1 MRQIGYGMLI
11 SATAVVLIAFVTT
24 LPAAAQ
30 TEREFEWRGN
40 GVRFVMPEFPVH
52 PRDASWI
59 GVAIRDAGDQAIG
72 AAVTGV
78 TDGSPAAQAGLREG
92 DIVVEFDGER
102 IRSSRQ
108 LSRVVRETPIGR
120 EVAVEVQRDGGSET
134 LTLAT
139 AEHPDA
145 RGRAWSFVSP
155 EGEFTVDEFDL
166 RLGGLSERLEALELR
181 DIVDNALAR
190 FGSGPGRLGVRV
202 RGVGGQLA
210 DYFGAEAGLLVT
222 HVEPSTPAAEAGLRA
237 GDVITTIDETA
248 VETSQELR
256 RYLRE
261 VDAAGAVT
269 LDIVRDGAPLS
280 IRITLPDADR

>member
-11 SATAVVLIAFVTT
+11 SATAVVLIAAAAT

-30 TEREFEWRGN
+30 TEREFERRGN
-40 GVRFVMPEFPVH
+40 GVRFVVPEFPSH

-59 GVAIRDAGDQAIG
+59 GVAIRDTGDQAIG

-120 EVAVEVQRDGGSET
+120 KVAVEVQRDGGSEM

-145 RGRAWSFVSP
+145 RGRAWGFVSP
-155 EGEFTVDEFDL
+155 EGEFTVDELDL
-166 RLGGLSERLEALELR
+166 SLGDLSERLEALELR

-269 LDIVRDGAPLS
+269 LGIVRDGEPLS
-280 IRITLPDADR
+280 IRITLRAAGQ